1 MFPLRIEIGPV
12 LAARQAAW
20 FAPKHQPFVVA
31 KDIANTIDATPLSGG
46 LPAELRDTFE
56 IYILP
61 GELVSVL
68 LCEEEFNDLGRT
80 ARSDLV
86 RNQIRLGREAIPSVR
101 SEPADLL
108 ARVSKQAEG
117 THRLVW
123 WPSLLQGHEEL
134 ILGVYLR
141 FGRRPSRLS
150 RSPKASGRMPG
161 QHCRAQGD
169 WRVGTFPHAS
179 GPDCFGAE
187 MAAASRSEAAE
198 TWMLQNLSRAGFPRR
213 LSQTEETLTLVPCSS
228 GAPLALPWRL
238 GAAYRRNYRRRIRS
252 PQTFARLDEPEEG
265 PHRWEIIASA
275 RQSGRRLSRYT
286 LTAPRDF
293 FPLKDLGFPE
303 MLSPPL
309 LGQS

>member
-80 ARSDLV
+80 ARLDLV

-117 THRLVW
+117 HRLVW

-141 FGRRPSRLS
+141 FGRRPSRHFEVPESL
-150 RSPKASGRMPG
+150 RENA
-161 QHCRAQGD
+161 RA
-169 WRVGTFPHAS
+169 
-179 GPDCFGAE
+179 
-187 MAAASRSEAAE
+187 
-198 TWMLQNLSRAGFPRR
+198 
-213 LSQTEETLTLVPCSS
+213 
-228 GAPLALPWRL
+228 ALP
-238 GAAYRRNYRRRIRS
+238 GARGLAGGHLPTCQR
-252 PQTFARLDEPEEG
+252 ARLLRGCNGGSWSIEG
-265 PHRWEIIASA
+265 C
-275 RQSGRRLSRYT
+275 
-286 LTAPRDF
+286 
-293 FPLKDLGFPE
+293 
-303 MLSPPL
+303 
-309 LGQS
+309 